1 MTAGWLEDLNRLVI
15 DHGTVVRVTVIEADG
30 SAPRDVGAFM
40 NVTNRS
46 FEGTVGGGA
55 LENEALAVSRKILG
69 ENDNDAW
76 RRQVRDY
83 PLGPDL
89 AQCCGGY
96 VRLLYETFRDH
107 EFKALAVTVDD
118 LSHAVAVRPV
128 VSGPAMTVVT
138 DRKTVAADWPLL
150 LRRDVR
156 DMMSGTKPCRADLTS
171 DGWFVEPLGAEL
183 TPLYLY
189 GAGHVGRAV
198 VQVLKDLP
206 FQILWVDT
214 RDDRFPAAIPQG
226 VRQIISETPATVQNG
241 APAGAF
247 HVVMTFSHVIDFDI
261 CRAVLAKGDFAYLGL
276 IGSKTKRARFAKRL
290 RDDGLGDAWIER
302 LHSPIG
308 LSGLEGK
315 EPAMI
320 AISLAADLLVRSN
333 EYAKSITGDFDMT
346 GGGRYD

>member
-1 MTAGWLEDLNRLVI
+1 MTVAWLQDLNGLVS
-15 DHGTVVRVTVIEADG
+15 DHGIVVRVTVIEADG

-40 NVTNRS
+40 NVTGTS

-55 LENEALAVSRKILG
+55 LENEALAVSRQILNENHTG
-69 ENDNDAW
+69 EW

-96 VRLLYETFRDH
+96 VRLLYETFGVA
-107 EFKALAVTVDD
+107 EIKTLNVAVDD
-118 LSHAVAVRPV
+118 PSHAVAVRPV
-128 VSGPAMTVVT
+128 VSGCPIQIIA
-138 DRKTVAADWPLL
+138 DRKTVAVDWPLA

-156 DMMSGTKPCRADLTS
+156 DMMSGIKPCRAGLTE
-171 DGWFVEPLGAEL
+171 DGWFIEPLGAKL

-206 FQILWVDT
+206 FLIHWVDT
-214 RDDRFPAAIPQG
+214 RGDRFPEVIPEG
-226 VRQIISETPATVQNG
+226 IRQVINEAPATVPDE
-241 APAGAF
+241 ASAGAF
-247 HVVMTFSHVIDFDI
+247 HVVMTFSHIIDFDI
-261 CRAVLAKGDFAYLGL
+261 CRAVLARGNFSYLGL

-308 LSGLEGK
+308 VPGLEGK
-315 EPAMI
+315 EPAII
-320 AISLAADLLVRSN
+320 AISLAADLLVRLN
-333 EYAKSITGDFDMT
+333 DCARSIEGNFDVIE
-346 GGGRYD
+346 GGAL